1 MPRRKGIKMNK
12 AFIAHHRTV
21 AKKTAIAWAGMAVAM
36 GLFFALGWRVLMT
49 GDAFNVFVGIGMIS
63 IGSVACWRDYYDDGM
78 CVIDALQT
86 ANDDHW
92 DNDLD
97 QFLYG

>member
-63 IGSVACWRDYYDDGM
+63 IGSVGLPWSIVAC
-78 CVIDALQT
+78 IINALDAR
-86 ANDDHW
+86 
-92 DNDLD
+92 
-97 QFLYG
+97 G

>member
-36 GLFFALGWRVLMT
+36 GVFFALGWRVLMT

-63 IGSVACWRDYYDDGM
+63 IGSVGLPWSIVAC
-78 CVIDALQT
+78 IINALDAR
-86 ANDDHW
+86 
-92 DNDLD
+92 
-97 QFLYG
+97 G